1 MTLASIDGAVMPA
14 AEATIPATDEGL
26 LRGDGVFEVIR
37 LYEGR
42 PFALDEHLDRFERSA
57 RNLRLPADV
66 ERMRS
71 DVEALL
77 AQAGEVDAL
86 LRLVATR
93 GGRRLAMIEPLPEH
107 PESIRLATV
116 TYSPTRVLDGIKSLS
131 YAANMLSTRLAK
143 ERGADEALLVTPH
156 GRVLEGPTSTFV
168 WACDGILRTPPL
180 GERVLDSIT
189 RRRILSS
196 IEVAEEV
203 CTLDDLASADEAFL
217 ASTVREVQA
226 VAAVDDQP
234 LPVGGPLT
242 EAAART
248 LREHIAA
255 ELGLQRA
262 AG

>member
-1 MTLASIDGAVMPA
+1 MTLASIDGAVKPA

-42 PFALDEHLDRFERSA
+42 PFAFDEHLVRLERSA
-57 RNLRLPADV
+57 RNLRLPLEVAQLRADI
-66 ERMRS
+66 ES
-71 DVEALL
+71 LL
-77 AQAGEVDAL
+77 QQAGAVDAL
-86 LRLVATR
+86 LRLVVTR
-93 GGRRLAMIEPLPEH
+93 GGRRLALIEPLPEH
-107 PESIRLATV
+107 PASIRLATV

-131 YAANMLSTRLAK
+131 YAANMLATRLAQ

-168 WACDGILRTPPL
+168 WARDGVLRTPPL

-196 IEVAEEV
+196 IEVVEEA
-203 CTLDDLASADEAFL
+203 CTLDDLNSADEAFL

-226 VAAVDDQP
+226 VAAVDDTQ

-248 LREHIAA
+248 LREHISAQLA
-255 ELGLQRA
+255 LQGA
-262 AG
+262 TG